1 MIFFKTTYTQ
11 PKMAESEEF
20 AEFSPEVIEVCIFE
34 TIPIKN
40 TKRAKAQVTILACF
54 KIRLCLSLSKV

>member
-1 MIFFKTTYTQ
+1 
-11 PKMAESEEF
+11 MAESEEF
-20 AEFSPEVIEVCIFE
+20 AEFSPEVIEVSIFE